1 MSIVRVSSSNKGNFS
16 LGKGNT
22 TAVVTS
28 LRTFD
33 REEQKVYFVPILIQ
47 DGGQPAMTGT
57 STLTVVIGDLNDN
70 LMAPGSKEILVYN
83 YMVRL
88 TTFIIVHTKQSTP
101 LNTALMEFA
110 DYFTQYYKCITAFSS
125 L

>member
-1 MSIVRVSSSNKGNFS
+1 M
-16 LGKGNT
+16 
-22 TAVVTS
+22 TS

-88 TTFIIVHTKQSTP
+88 TTFITVDNNQHH
-101 LNTALMEFA
+101 
-110 DYFTQYYKCITAFSS
+110 
-125 L
+125 